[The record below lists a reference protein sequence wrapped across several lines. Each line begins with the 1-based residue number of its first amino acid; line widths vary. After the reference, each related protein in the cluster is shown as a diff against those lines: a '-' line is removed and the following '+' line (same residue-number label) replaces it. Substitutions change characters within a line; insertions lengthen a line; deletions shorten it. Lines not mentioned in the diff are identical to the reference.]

1 MARVQWSNLV
11 KKIPKTEEC
20 NAKVKAIQE
29 SIDKLKARVDEL
41 KEEEKQR
48 KAKGRGE
55 TTKASI
61 QDKAGNQDEVMQKLS
76 RLRRGRS
83 AAPILFV
90 DSVKFHF
97 RCFSNIQRKRNGA

>member
-29 SIDKLKARVDEL
+29 SIDKLKARADEL

-48 KAKGRGE
+48 KAEERRQKQASK
-55 TTKASI
+55 TKQAT
-61 QDKAGNQDEVMQKLS
+61 KTK
-76 RLRRGRS
+76 
-83 AAPILFV
+83 
-90 DSVKFHF
+90 
-97 RCFSNIQRKRNGA
+97 